1 VVDPMIDLLYHL
13 GMFYTTHENG
23 YVRDG
28 LWLRVKYIKQI
39 LRLPVPVEV
48 QQPGRSGESRA
59 SPGSRVSSELVGDS
73 DSPIP
78 ILEWN
83 KHILYW
89 NELYTI

>member
-1 VVDPMIDLLYHL
+1 MIDLLYHL

-59 SPGSRVSSELVGDS
+59 SPGSRVSSELV
-73 DSPIP
+73 
-78 ILEWN
+78 E
-83 KHILYW
+83 
-89 NELYTI
+89 